1 MKDAELIAATARGD
15 ADAFAALYRR
25 HLPRVLAFA
34 LRATGDRELAADL
47 AGEVFAAALAA
58 SRRYRPEHESAAP
71 WLLGI
76 AHNKLRESRRRGRI
90 ENAARRRLGF
100 ATLELDDG
108 DLERV
113 DELAALE
120 DGPALAAVESLPG
133 AERDAIRARIVDER
147 GYAEIAAELRCSE
160 SVVRQRVSRGLA
172 RARARL
178 AGPDGRSDI
187 A

>member
-1 MKDAELIAATARGD
+1 MKDAELIAATAQGD
-15 ADAFAALYRR
+15 ADAFADLYRR

-34 LRATGDRELAADL
+34 LRATGDPELAADL
-47 AGEVFAAALAA
+47 AGEVFATALAA
-58 SRRYRPEHESAAP
+58 ARRYRPEHESAAP

-76 AHNKLRESRRRGRI
+76 AQNKLRESRRRGRV
-90 ENAARRRLGF
+90 ENAARRRLGI
-100 ATLELDDG
+100 AVLELTDG

-113 DELAALE
+113 HELAVLE
-120 DGPALAAVESLPG
+120 GGRALAAVESLPG
-133 AERDAIRARIVDER
+133 AERDAIRARVVEER
-147 GYAEIAAELRCSE
+147 GYAEIAAELSCSE

-178 AGPDGRSDI
+178 GGSDPRSDI

>member
-1 MKDAELIAATARGD
+1 MAATAQGG

-25 HLPRVLAFA
+25 HLPRVLAFT
-34 LRATGDRELAADL
+34 LQATGDPELAADL
-47 AGEVFAAALAA
+47 AGEVFATALAA
-58 SRRYRPEHESAAP
+58 AGRYRPEQESAAP

-76 AHNKLRESRRRGRI
+76 AHNKLRESRRRGQV
-90 ENAARRRLGF
+90 ENATRRRLGI
-100 ATLELDDG
+100 ATLELTDG

-113 DELAALE
+113 HELAALE
-120 DGPALAAVESLPG
+120 GGRALAAVDSLPG
-133 AERDAIRARIVDER
+133 AERDAVRARVVDER
-147 GYAEIAAELRCSE
+147 GYAEIAAELSCSE

-178 AGPDGRSDI
+178 TGPGGRSDI